1 MNYLAT
7 LTRPMGQRYG
17 AERPVIV
24 PDNKGFDTVVR
35 LKMPDGSTPL
45 VRVLDPEEK
54 NAVQVRLLVPVT
66 EKRQPAPERGAGV
79 MRVYW
84 EPTPESREITVTRAY
99 WNANAK
105 SILLED
111 MFGGWELVG
120 YAALSSLLGA
130 AAGSFLPSYGAARGA
145 GVGLA
150 FMVGHTAG
158 KAAMTKGDARARTV
172 GMRVGSLV
180 GGAAAAAGTA
190 ALVKR
195 R

>member
-1 MNYLAT
+1 MNYLVT

-24 PDNKGFDTVVR
+24 PDSKGWDRVAR

-45 VRVLDPEEK
+45 VQVLDPEAK

-66 EKRQPAPERGAGV
+66 EKGQ
-79 MRVYW
+79 
-84 EPTPESREITVTRAY
+84 PTPESREITVTRAY

-105 SILLED
+105 STFFEG
-111 MFGGWELVG
+111 MFKGWDLVG

-150 FMVGHTAG
+150 FMVGSTAG
-158 KAAMTKGDARARTV
+158 KAAMTKGDVRARTV